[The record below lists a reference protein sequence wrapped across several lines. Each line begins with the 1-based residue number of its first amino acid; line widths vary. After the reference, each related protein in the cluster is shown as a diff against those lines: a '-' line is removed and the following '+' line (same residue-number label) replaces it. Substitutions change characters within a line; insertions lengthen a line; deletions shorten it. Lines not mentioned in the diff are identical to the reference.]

1 MKNKNF
7 IVFALFLVSS
17 QLFGGGSSIYSRFGI
32 GDLYHSN
39 NAMQISLGGL
49 GTSVIN
55 KLYVNTNN
63 PASIY
68 QINNTKFGVSINSN
82 TSYLDD
88 GISNA
93 VYTKVR
99 FSGFHIA
106 FPVKESLGIGFILG
120 MKPYSNVNYEIAQ
133 YKNPNNENV
142 SNEIYEGS
150 GGISKVFL
158 GFSVLL
164 PFDIALGTT
173 LDYYSGNIQYS
184 SSYFYADSV
193 NFYDSYFTNEF
204 KYKGLGATIG
214 LESPDLSTLF
224 DLKNVSNLRIGFT
237 YEVSGAIN
245 TDSVKV
251 VRTTIGESSFEASKF
266 DTKIP
271 YKFGAG
277 LNLTISNNYL
287 LVLDYLYQ
295 PWSKYEQNGIKS
307 NNLRD
312 LSRYSFGVE
321 IGDYNKR
328 FASFWELI
336 KYRGGLSYEQ
346 TQYEIN
352 GKGINQFGIHAG
364 LSLPLGPD
372 NSVDIGLMYGIR
384 GTKDSNL
391 LKENIIRATFSIN
404 LGEFWFIRRDR

>member
-1 MKNKNF
+1 MKNKINIF
-7 IVFALFLVSS
+7 LALFLISS
-17 QLFGGGSSIYSRFGI
+17 QIFASGGSIYTRFGL

-68 QINNTKFGVSINSN
+68 QISNTKFGASISSN
-82 TSYLDD
+82 TSYLND
-88 GISNA
+88 GSSNA
-93 VYTKVR
+93 TYTHVK

-120 MKPYSNVNYEIAQ
+120 TKPYSSVNYEVVQ
-133 YKNPNNENV
+133 FDNPENNNV
-142 SNEIYEGS
+142 SNEIYKGS
-150 GGISKVFL
+150 GGLSKVFL

-164 PFDIALGTT
+164 PMDVAFGATF
-173 LDYYSGNIQYS
+173 DYYSGNIQYS

-193 NFYDSYFTNEF
+193 NLYDSYFINEF
-204 KYKGLGATIG
+204 QYKGLGATFG
-214 LESPDLSTLF
+214 LESPDLSEIF
-224 DLKNVSNLRIGFT
+224 DLKNVSNFRVGLT

-245 TDSVKV
+245 TDSAKV
-251 VRTTIGESSFEASKF
+251 VRTTIGESTYEESKF

-277 LNLTISNNYL
+277 LSFTINDKYL
-287 LVLDYLYQ
+287 VVLDYLYQ
-295 PWSKYEQNGIKS
+295 PWSQYEQNGLKS
-307 NNLRD
+307 SFLRD
-312 LSRYSFGVE
+312 LSRYSLGFEV
-321 IGDYNKR
+321 GDYNKR

-352 GKGINQFGIHAG
+352 GEGINQLGIHAG

-372 NSVDIGLMYGIR
+372 NSIDIGLMYGIR
-384 GTKDSNL
+384 GTNDSNL
-391 LKENIIRATFSIN
+391 IEENIVRATFSIN
-404 LGEFWFIRRDR
+404 LGEYWFIRRER